1 TKLYS
6 RPDNVWC
13 SEGLAPLVV
22 RCDVDSYLQPPFT
35 DHFPIITIVELP
47 QERVVPTPSFNFRK
61 ADWAEFTLDLTE
73 NVIAMPEPR
82 PLGTSE
88 EIQDAAAALT
98 QALQES
104 IRATIALNK
113 PCPHSRRW
121 WSPELDILRREVNQ
135 MSRVV
140 FRNRAV
146 PLHHSHA
153 EHRQLSNAY

>member
-1 TKLYS
+1 MKLYS
-6 RPDNVWC
+6 WPDNVWC

-47 QERVVPTPSFNFRK
+47 QERV
-61 ADWAEFTLDLTE
+61 ADWAEFTLDLME
-73 NVIAMPEPR
+73 NVIAMLEPR

-104 IRATIALNK
+104 IKAMIALNK

-121 WSPELDILRREVNQ
+121 WSPELDILWREVNQ
-135 MSRVV
+135 MSR
-140 FRNRAV
+140 
-146 PLHHSHA
+146 
-153 EHRQLSNAY
+153 